1 MDGVTIGWK
10 ASQQR
15 FSMADYQH
23 LWAVVDE
30 SGFDSCWVFD
40 HLLPMGADRSGDIFE
55 AWTVLAAMAQL
66 TTRVR
71 LGTLVTGNGYRHPG
85 LLAKMAATVDHV
97 SAGRLD
103 LGLGAGGDVAADAM
117 FGLPVPSARERVE
130 RLDEAAQVL
139 RSLWTEPASD
149 FAGRHYSLTAAV
161 SDPKPVQRPM
171 PLWLASNGERLGL
184 RVVAER
190 ADVWLTATFDSEPGD
205 LVRLS
210 EVLDRHCDA
219 VGRDPAGLRRAVQ
232 FPLLLDD
239 DETLRSAESFVRAGF
254 SDLILMPRGGSIAR
268 LEATAA
274 LLPRLRELG

>member
-1 MDGVTIGWK
+1 
-10 ASQQR
+10 
-15 FSMADYQH
+15 
-23 LWAVVDE
+23 
-30 SGFDSCWVFD
+30 
-40 HLLPMGADRSGDIFE
+40 
-55 AWTVLAAMAQL
+55 VLAAMAQL

-103 LGLGAGGDVAADAM
+103 LGLGAGGDDLADAM
-117 FGLPVPSARERVE
+117 FALPVRSARERVE

-139 RSLWTEPASD
+139 RSLWTEPVSD
-149 FAGRHYSLTAAV
+149 FTGRHYRLRQAL
-161 SDPKPVQRPM
+161 SDPKPVQRPL

-205 LVRLS
+205 LIRLS
-210 EVLDRHCDA
+210 GVLDRHCAAID
-219 VGRDPAGLRRAVQ
+219 RDPAGLRRAVQ
-232 FPLLLDD
+232 FPLPMDD
-239 DETLRSAESFVRAGF
+239 DATLRSAESFIKAGF
-254 SDLILMPRGGSIAR
+254 CDLILMPRGGSTAQ